1 MKEEGG
7 VRHEHIKKKQDIF
20 YEHFNLFMNSG
31 VSTNVTTLGN
41 DTMSIILR
49 KKDCIK
55 TYKPFFCPYT
65 IQKGG
70 GEKDCRFEQTQRKIE
85 VLP

>member
-1 MKEEGG
+1 MNTLEE
-7 VRHEHIKKKQDIF
+7 KKDIF

-55 TYKPFFCPYT
+55 TYEAFLLSIHCT
-65 IQKGG
+65 GMRWR
-70 GEKDCRFEQTQRKIE
+70 ER
-85 VLP
+85 L

>member
-1 MKEEGG
+1 MNTSEE
-7 VRHEHIKKKQDIF
+7 KCDIF
-20 YEHFNLFMNSG
+20 YEHFSFFMNSG

-55 TYKPFFCPYT
+55 TYEAFLLSIHYT
-65 IQKGG
+65 ERRWRERQ
-70 GEKDCRFEQTQRKIE
+70 
-85 VLP
+85 